1 MTKKTNATKGANV
14 AESITTANPTGTTK
28 ATGTANP
35 TDTANANAATT
46 GSATRRML
54 VAEPLTLPCGATVRN
69 RFYKSAMNEALA
81 GRDCAPTEEHVRLY
95 RRWAAGGAGVLVTG
109 NVMVDRTQ
117 LGEPGNVAVEDER
130 DLAML
135 RRWAAAGTEHGTHC
149 WMQINHPGRQ
159 SPITINRS
167 PVAPSAGRLEGDYG
181 RFFAEP
187 RELTKPQIRDI
198 IRRFATTAGI
208 ARKAGFTGVE
218 IHAAH
223 GYLIN
228 QFLSPLDNHRTDEYG
243 GSLENRARLLF
254 EIVDAVRAEVG
265 PRFPVAV
272 KINSSDGS
280 VSGGFDE
287 VESIRVIRRLSAM
300 GVDLID
306 ISGGTLEKPVIQTN
320 SGAREDETRGVYF
333 TDFAERLAGTIDTPI
348 ALTGG
353 FRNAADMEKALAGG
367 VTQMIGI
374 ARPLV
379 VKPNLPNLIMNARWR
394 GTVRLPWITT
404 GLKALDR
411 AFGGILVISWFELQ
425 MNRIGRGKSPDPR
438 IGGLRALLFA
448 IRQHGIGAL
457 APRRRKGRQ

>member
-1 MTKKTNATKGANV
+1 MTMEKTTDATT
-14 AESITTANPTGTTK
+14 S
-28 ATGTANP
+28 
-35 TDTANANAATT
+35 TDLTPNAAA
-46 GSATRRML
+46 ATNRPL
-54 VAEPLTLPCGATVRN
+54 VSEPLMLPCGVTVRN

-81 GRDCAPTEEHVRLY
+81 GRDCAPTEAHVRLY

-135 RRWAAAGTEHGTHC
+135 RRWAAAGTEHGAHC

-187 RELTKPQIRDI
+187 RELTRPQIHDI
-198 IRRFATTAGI
+198 VRRFATTADI
-208 ARKAGFTGVE
+208 AKKAGFTGVE

-228 QFLSPLDNHRTDEYG
+228 QFLSPLDNHRIDEYG
-243 GSLENRARLLF
+243 GSLENRARFLF
-254 EIVDAVRAEVG
+254 EIVEAVRVEVG
-265 PRFPVAV
+265 PGFPIAV
-272 KINSSDGS
+272 KINSSDVPIAVKAPRS
-280 VSGGFDE
+280 ADESDKTTPGGFDE
-287 VESIRVIRRLSAM
+287 DESIWVIKRLSAM

-306 ISGGTLEKPVIQTN
+306 VSGGTLEKPVIQTN
-320 SGAREDETRGVYF
+320 SGAREDEARGVYF

-353 FRNAADMEKALAGG
+353 FRNAADMEKALSSG

-379 VKPNLPNLIMNARWR
+379 VKPSLPNLIMNARWQ

-404 GLKALDR
+404 GVRALDQ

-425 MNRIGRGKSPDPR
+425 MNRIGRGKSPNPR

-448 IRQHGIGAL
+448 IRQHGVGTL
-457 APRRRKGRQ
+457 TPRRRKGHQ